1 MVRLQAG
8 RVTEATLTFQ
18 KPGRYLMVC
27 TVYCGEA
34 HQLMQARIEV
44 V

>member
-1 MVRLQAG
+1 MMRLQPG
-8 RVTEATLTFQ
+8 RITEAALTFHQ
-18 KPGRYLMVC
+18 PGRYLMVC

-34 HQLMQARIEV
+34 HQLMQATIEV